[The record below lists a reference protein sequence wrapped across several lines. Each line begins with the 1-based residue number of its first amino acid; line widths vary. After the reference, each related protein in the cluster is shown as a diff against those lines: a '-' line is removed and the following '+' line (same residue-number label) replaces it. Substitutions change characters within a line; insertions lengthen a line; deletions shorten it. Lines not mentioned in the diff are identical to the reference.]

1 MSFVR
6 CCILAQRTED
16 LNLNSSLSAG
26 RPSLVTSELNR
37 LDALSLAVAYRK
49 RQLSP
54 VEITRA
60 TLKRAAEIQDKLNP
74 FSFLDPE
81 NALEAARAA
90 ERRWRKGE
98 PLSPIDGIPTT
109 LKDIVHVERWAVR
122 YGSRTT
128 DPAPVHQDAPSV
140 ARLRKAGA
148 IFIGQT
154 TTPEFGWK
162 AVTDSPAFG
171 VTRNPWDPAHT
182 SGGSSG
188 GAAVAAACGA
198 GVLHLGTD
206 GGGSIRIP
214 ASFSGIVGHK
224 PSYGR
229 VAAYPLS
236 SFGTV
241 AHIGPMARTVGDTAA
256 MLDVISGRDLRDWTQ
271 APVSFP
277 SLNVFR
283 LDWRGKRIAYWKDP
297 CVGKVNSSVGAAI
310 ESVLKDLAES
320 GSEIV
325 EIRLP
330 DQAGLLEIFCR
341 HWYVGAANRLSSVD
355 PAKWSA
361 LDPGFLHVARVGQRY
376 SAVERMQAEIS
387 RARFGAAM
395 DALLA
400 KFDFIIS
407 PTVPVLPFEAGQD
420 VPPGS
425 AWQSWVEWSSFSF
438 PINLS
443 QQPAC
448 TVPCGLTE
456 DKLPIG
462 MQIIGPRGADGDVL
476 SAALSYEEMF
486 PHRFLNSQWPV
497 RGLIPKLL

>member
-1 MSFVR
+1 MNNY
-6 CCILAQRTED
+6 
-16 LNLNSSLSAG
+16 LNASG
-26 RPSLVTSELNR
+26 PSPVASELNR
-37 LDALSLAVAYRK
+37 LDVKSLTAAYRNG
-49 RQLSP
+49 QLSP
-54 VEITRA
+54 VEITQA
-60 TLKRAAEIQDKLNP
+60 TLDRAAEIQAALNP

-90 ERRWRKGE
+90 ERRWAKGE

-122 YGSRTT
+122 YGSLTT
-128 DPAPVHQDAPSV
+128 DPAPLRQDAPSV

-171 VTRNPWDPAHT
+171 VTRNPWDPAR
-182 SGGSSG
+182 SPGGSSG

-214 ASFSGIVGHK
+214 ASFTGIVGHK

-229 VAAYPLS
+229 VAAHPLS

-241 AHIGPMARTVGDTAA
+241 AHIGPMTRTVGDAAA
-256 MLDVISGRDLRDWTQ
+256 MLDIMSGRDLRDWTQ
-271 APVSFP
+271 APVSHR
-277 SLNVFR
+277 SLNVSR
-283 LDWRGKRIAYWKDP
+283 LDWRGKRIAYWKEP
-297 CVGKVNSSVGAAI
+297 CVGKVDFSVGAAI
-310 ESVLKDLAES
+310 EGVLKDLEDAGAS
-320 GSEIV
+320 IA

-330 DQAGLLEIFCR
+330 DQDTLLEVFYR
-341 HWYVGAANRLSSVD
+341 HWYVGAANRLSSID
-355 PAKWSA
+355 PARWSA
-361 LDPGFLHVARVGQRY
+361 LDPGLLHAASVGQGY
-376 SAVERMQAEIS
+376 SGVERMAAEIC

-395 DALLA
+395 DGLLA
-400 KFDFIIS
+400 EFDFVVS
-407 PTVPVLPFEAGQD
+407 PTVPILPFEAGHQ

-425 AWQSWVEWSSFSF
+425 GLQSWVEWSSFSF

-443 QQPAC
+443 QQPAS
-448 TVPCGLTE
+448 TVPCGLAG
-456 DKLPIG
+456 DGLPIG
-462 MQIIGPRGADGDVL
+462 MQIIGARGADEDVL
-476 SAALSYEEMF
+476 RAALSYEEMY
-486 PHRFLNSQWPV
+486 PHRFLNSNRAWPC
-497 RGLIPKLL
+497 RSERAYLCSGETTRED